1 MGNGVTEATVRRDL
15 MRQLQIQLPA
25 ATLIRYED
33 RFSKGI
39 PDLSVSYNG
48 KTSFWEIKYAD
59 PDCSTSNVQHYL
71 CTRLAHSGFH
81 CRYLI
86 FQRGIA
92 RPTHPRPRQ
101 IRVVKPENFEQWERL
116 GLVLCEGR
124 FDFSAVGCH
133 LLTVHR

>member
-1 MGNGVTEATVRRDL
+1 MTEATVRRDL

-25 ATLIRYED
+25 AVAIRYED
-33 RFSKGI
+33 RYTRGL

-48 KTSFWEIKYAD
+48 KTSFWEVKYAD
-59 PDCSTSNVQHYL
+59 PHCVTSKVQRYL
-71 CTRLAHSGFH
+71 CTQLDHQGFQ

-92 RPTHPRPRQ
+92 RPLNPRPRQ
-101 IRVVKPENFEQWERL
+101 IRVVKPEHFDQWERL
-116 GLVLCEGR
+116 GLVLCQGR
-124 FDFSAVGCH
+124 FDYSAFGCH

>member
-1 MGNGVTEATVRRDL
+1 MTEATVRRDL

-25 ATLIRYED
+25 AVAIRYED
-33 RFSKGI
+33 RYTKGI

-48 KTSFWEIKYAD
+48 KTSYWEVKYAD
-59 PDCSTSNVQHYL
+59 PHCTTSKVQHYL
-71 CTRLAHSGFH
+71 CTQLDHQAFH

-101 IRVVKPENFEQWERL
+101 IRVVKPEDFHQWSSL

-124 FDFSAVGCH
+124 FDYSAFGCH